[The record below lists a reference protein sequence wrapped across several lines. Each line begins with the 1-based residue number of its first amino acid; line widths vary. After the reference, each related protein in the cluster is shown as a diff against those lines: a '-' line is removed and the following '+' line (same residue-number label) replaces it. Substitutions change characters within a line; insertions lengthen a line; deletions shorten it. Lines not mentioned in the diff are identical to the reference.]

1 MRSGIEATN
10 SEFKRRYGGGR
21 LRMGGSP
28 AVKRVV
34 HLKFMALNISRWL
47 AAETRRSE
55 AMTRRVDGVRKAA
68 RQAA

>member
-1 MRSGIEATN
+1 MR
-10 SEFKRRYGGGR
+10 
-21 LRMGGSP
+21 GSP

-55 AMTRRVDGVRKAA
+55 AMTRRVDAVRKAA